1 MHFNK
6 VTIEKNSIQEFSTRQ
21 RILSIRLMELEEW
34 WIMKMKTKLKSK
46 LSRTFSSN
54 FTNAYQKFTMSH
66 MAENKSLPEAFLQ
79 KPLSK
84 CKVALVSTAGVH
96 LKSDKPFDVD
106 NPVGDPSYRIIP
118 ANVTEQ
124 ELTVTHIYFDTKFA
138 KTDPSIVFPLQQLR
152 EAAADGKVGSVSN
165 INIGLNG
172 GILDT
177 ALVEKDFIPKVVD
190 LFHNEGIDAALLVPG

>member
-1 MHFNK
+1 
-6 VTIEKNSIQEFSTRQ
+6 
-21 RILSIRLMELEEW
+21 
-34 WIMKMKTKLKSK
+34 MKMKTKLKSK

-66 MAENKSLPEAFLQ
+66 MQENKNLPEAILQ
-79 KPLSK
+79 NPLSK

-106 NPVGDPSYRIIP
+106 NPAGDPSFRIIP
-118 ANVTEQ
+118 SDITEQ

-138 KTDPSIVFPLQQLR
+138 KTDPSIVFPLHQLK
-152 EAAADGKVGSVSN
+152 EAAADGKIGRVSE
-165 INIGLNG
+165 INVGLNG

-177 ALVEKDFIPKVVD
+177 AIAEKDFIPKVVE
-190 LFHNEGIDAALLVPG
+190 LFDNEGIDAALLVPG

>member
-1 MHFNK
+1 
-6 VTIEKNSIQEFSTRQ
+6 
-21 RILSIRLMELEEW
+21 
-34 WIMKMKTKLKSK
+34 MKMKTKLKSK

-66 MAENKSLPEAFLQ
+66 MTENNSMPKAFLQ
-79 KPLSK
+79 KPLNQ

-96 LKSDKPFDVD
+96 LKSDEPFNVD
-106 NPVGDPSYRIIP
+106 NPAGDPSFRIIP
-118 ANVTEQ
+118 GDISEQ
-124 ELTVTHIYFDTKFA
+124 ELTVTHIYFDTKYA

-152 EAAADGKVGSVSN
+152 KSASNGKIGSVSG
-165 INIGLNG
+165 IHIGLNG

-177 ALVEKDFIPKVVD
+177 TIAEKDFIPKVVE

>member
-1 MHFNK
+1 
-6 VTIEKNSIQEFSTRQ
+6 
-21 RILSIRLMELEEW
+21 
-34 WIMKMKTKLKSK
+34 MKMKTKLKSQ

-54 FTNAYQKFTMSH
+54 FTNAYQKFSMSH
-66 MAENKSLPEAFLQ
+66 TTENTSMPEAFLQ
-79 KPLSK
+79 KPLEQ

-96 LKSDKPFDVD
+96 LKSDEPFEVD
-106 NPVGDPSYRIIP
+106 NPAGDPSFRIIP
-118 ANVTEQ
+118 SDVSEQ

-138 KTDPSIVFPLQQLR
+138 KTDPSIVFPLQQLK
-152 EAAADGKVGSVSN
+152 EAAADGKIGSVSS

-177 ALVEKDFIPKVVD
+177 AIAEKDFIPKVVE